1 MITART
7 TRLVR
12 VPDLHA
18 FRRAASDLACAGTPF
33 AARDRLVIVPTH
45 AAGAYLVRSIERS
58 HPEAGNALIL
68 PDFITR
74 RELHA
79 TLADRLPTPGIPL
92 ADAEREV
99 LMGVACRRADE
110 DGVRPPFRLRPGLV
124 AEILEFYDTL
134 RRHGRDVETFARL
147 ALGMLEPGAV
157 DDRGAERLVLQT
169 RFLARAY
176 EHFETLRDDTGSADE
191 HVLQRDLMATPAP
204 RPWRHVVVTVA
215 DRTSDI
221 HGLFAADW
229 DLLARLPGL
238 ERLDVIATDGTVA
251 GAFHQRIHQLLP
263 GIEEVRLDGGAPH
276 RPRILAPAGGAVVH
290 LARDRE
296 EEIAGFA
303 RRVRARRRAPGALA
317 RTALI
322 VRRPLP
328 YVYLTRE
335 ILRSGGIPSQMFD
348 ALPLAAEPFAAALD
362 AIVTCVTSNFTRGAL
377 IALLRSPHLR
387 FGDALRAHSLAGLDR
402 TLSEA
407 GYLGGHG
414 GLARLVDM
422 WQVDSPSRPAADVR
436 RAAGVA
442 LAMTTELAPLREK
455 AACGVHLNQLLTFLT
470 ASERLPSADDPL
482 RPRLLR
488 GRAAILDALALL
500 RNAYERFDATPV
512 DVDAVAAVIRR
523 WVEGRTFTPFT
534 GTGGVHVVDA
544 HTARFGDF
552 EHVQLAGLVEGE
564 WPDSPRRN
572 IFYPPGLLRE
582 LGWGVES
589 ERVDA
594 IRAAFADLLRLPSEE
609 LVVSTFTLEDDALVT
624 PSPLLDALAGAG
636 LEIEECATPDARV
649 FEYEAL
655 ALTPV
660 AASHLGPVSGF
671 AAARRLDDTR
681 QRTPGMTEAHA
692 TRAYSVSALE
702 RYQDCPFKFFAADV
716 LRLEEPVEDEPMRS
730 PRARGR
736 FLHEVFQRFFQ
747 AWDAAGHGTITVDLF
762 DEARAVFESV
772 VDPMLAELPEADAAL
787 ERARL
792 FGSAVSTGIADVV
805 LGLEASRPASVRERW
820 LEYSLEGDFSLGSAT
835 GRRVPLKG
843 VADRIDLL
851 DGRRLRVIDY
861 KSGSAPAP
869 KRALQAAVYAL
880 CAQER
885 LETRD
890 GSPWHVDEAA
900 YIALSGKRPLVAVVS
915 NSGSSGAS
923 SSADRAALGS
933 ARDRLFWIV
942 DAIEQGIFPP
952 KPHETRMCT
961 YCAYPSVCRKDY
973 VGDE

>member
-18 FRRAASDLACAGTPF
+18 FRRAAAELACAGTPF
-33 AARDRLVIVPTH
+33 DARDRIVIVPTQ

-58 HPEAGNALIL
+58 RAGTGDALIL

-74 RELHA
+74 RALHS
-79 TLADRLPTPGIPL
+79 TLGERLPAPRMPL

-110 DGVRPPFRLRPGLV
+110 EGVVPPFRLRPGLV

-134 RRHGRDVETFARL
+134 RRHGRDVDTFARL
-147 ALGMLEPGAV
+147 ALGMLEPGAA
-157 DDRGAERLVLQT
+157 DDRGAQRLVLQT
-169 RFLARAY
+169 RFLARVY
-176 EHFETLRDDTGSADE
+176 ELFERLRDDTGSADE
-191 HVLQRDLMATPAP
+191 HILQRELLATAAP
-204 RPWRHVVVTVA
+204 RPWRHLVITVA
-215 DRTSDI
+215 DRTSDP

-251 GAFHQRIHQLLP
+251 GAFHERIHQLLP
-263 GIEEVRLDGGAPH
+263 GIEEVRHGDGAAPP
-276 RPRILAPAGGAVVH
+276 PRLLVPAEGTAVH

-303 RRVRARRRAPGALA
+303 RRVRARRRAPGALG
-317 RTALI
+317 RTALV

-328 YVYLTRE
+328 YVYLARE

-348 ALPLAAEPFAAALD
+348 ALPLAAEPFAVALD
-362 AIVTCVTSNFTRGAL
+362 ALVACVTGNFTRGAL
-377 IALLRSPHLR
+377 IELLRTPHVR
-387 FGDALRAHSLAGLDR
+387 FGDAIRAHSLAGLDR
-402 TLSEA
+402 ALSEA
-407 GYLGGHG
+407 GYLGGHDA
-414 GLARLVDM
+414 LARIVDM
-422 WQVDSPSRPAADVR
+422 WAVESSSRPAADIR
-436 RAAGVA
+436 LAAGAA
-442 LAMTTELAPLREK
+442 LDVTTVLAPLREEAPC
-455 AACGVHLNQLLTFLT
+455 AAHLDQLRTFLT

-482 RPRLLR
+482 RARLLR

-500 RNAYERFDATPV
+500 SHAYARFDATPV
-512 DVDAVAAVIRR
+512 DFDAVAAIIRR
-523 WVEGRTFTPFT
+523 WVEGRTFTPLT

-564 WPDSPRRN
+564 WPDSLRRN

-582 LGWGVES
+582 LGWGAES

-594 IRAAFADLLRLPSEE
+594 IRAAFTDLLRLPSEE
-609 LVVSTFTLEDDALVT
+609 LVVSTFALEDDALVT
-624 PSPLLDALAGAG
+624 PSPLLDALPGAG
-636 LEIEECATPDARV
+636 LELEECRHPATRI

-655 ALTPV
+655 ASNPIDTGHLAPV
-660 AASHLGPVSGF
+660 ARR
-671 AAARRLDDTR
+671 AAMRRLEDAPH
-681 QRTPGMTEAHA
+681 RTPGIIDAHA
-692 TRAYSVSALE
+692 LKAYSVSALE

-762 DEARAVFESV
+762 DDARAVFERV
-772 VDPMLAELPEADAAL
+772 VEPMLAELPDADAAL

-805 LGLEASRPASVRERW
+805 LGLEVSRPASVQERW
-820 LEYSLEGDFSLGSAT
+820 LEYRLEGDFGLGAAT

-851 DGRRLRVIDY
+851 EGHRLRVIDY

-869 KRALQAAVYAL
+869 TRALQAAVYAL

-890 GSPWHVDEAA
+890 GTPWKVDEAA
-900 YIALSGKRPLVAVVS
+900 YIGLSGRRPLVAVVS
-915 NSGSSGAS
+915 SGRDGS
-923 SSADRAALGS
+923 AALGD
-933 ARDRLFWIV
+933 ARDRLFEIV
-942 DAIEQGIFPP
+942 DGIEQGVVPP
-952 KPHETRMCT
+952 RPHETRMCT

>member
-18 FRRAASDLACAGTPF
+18 FRRAAADLACAGTPF
-33 AARDRLVIVPTH
+33 DARDRLVIVPTQ

-58 HPEAGNALIL
+58 RTGAGDALIL
-68 PDFITR
+68 PDFVTR
-74 RELHA
+74 RALHS
-79 TLADRLPTPGIPL
+79 TLAERLPVPSMPL

-110 DGVRPPFRLRPGLV
+110 EGVAPPFRLRPGLV

-147 ALGMLEPGAV
+147 ALGVLEPGAA
-157 DDRGAERLVLQT
+157 DDRGALRLVLQT

-176 EHFETLRDDTGSADE
+176 ELFERLRDDTGSADE
-191 HVLQRDLMATPAP
+191 HVLQRDLLATPAP

-215 DRTSDI
+215 DRTSDP

-251 GAFHQRIHQLLP
+251 GAFHERIHHLLP
-263 GIEEVRLDGGAPH
+263 GIEEVRPAGDAPYQ
-276 RPRILAPAGGAVVH
+276 PRILVPAAGTAVH

-317 RTALI
+317 RTALV

-328 YVYLTRE
+328 YVYLARE

-348 ALPLAAEPFAAALD
+348 ALPLAAEPFAAVLD
-362 AIVTCVTSNFTRGAL
+362 AVVTCVTGNFTRGAL

-387 FGDALRAHSLAGLDR
+387 SGDAVRAHSLAGLDR
-402 TLSEA
+402 ALSEA
-407 GYLGGHG
+407 GYLGGHDA
-414 GLARLVDM
+414 LARIVDR
-422 WQVDSPSRPAADVR
+422 WEIDSPSRPPADIR
-436 RAAGVA
+436 LAAGVA
-442 LAMTTELAPLREK
+442 LTIANQLAPLRET
-455 AACGVHLNQLLTFLT
+455 APCAVHLEHLLAFLT
-470 ASERLPSADDPL
+470 ASERLPSGDDPL
-482 RPRLLR
+482 RARLLR

-500 RNAYERFDATPV
+500 RNAHARFDATPV
-512 DVDAVAAVIRR
+512 DFDAVAAIIRR

-582 LGWGVES
+582 LGWGAES

-624 PSPLLDALAGAG
+624 PSPLLDALAGSG
-636 LEIEECATPDARV
+636 LEPDECAHPATRV

-655 ALTPV
+655 ASSPV
-660 AASHLGPVSGF
+660 ETSHLAPVSRI
-671 AAARRLDDTR
+671 AAVRRLEDVPHR
-681 QRTPGMTEAHA
+681 APGITDAHA
-692 TRAYSVSALE
+692 LTAYSVSALE

-716 LRLEEPVEDEPMRS
+716 LRLEEPVEDDPMRS

-762 DEARAVFESV
+762 DDARAVFESV
-772 VDPMLAELPEADAAL
+772 VEPMLAELPEADAAL

-805 LGLEASRPASVRERW
+805 LGLEASRPAAVRERW
-820 LEYSLEGDFSLGSAT
+820 LEYRLEGDFALGSST

-851 DGRRLRVIDY
+851 EGHRLRVIDY

-885 LETRD
+885 LEARD
-890 GSPWHVDEAA
+890 GNSWGVDEAA

-915 NSGSSGAS
+915 SGATDGP
-923 SSADRAALGS
+923 AVLGR
-933 ARDRLFWIV
+933 ARDRLFGIV
-942 DAIEQGIFPP
+942 DGIEQGTFPP
-952 KPHETRMCT
+952 RPHETRMCT

-973 VGDE
+973 VEDE